1 MGTSMIKKIFLSG
14 LVAFLPMAITL
25 GIVVWILRTIE
36 GFFGHVF
43 KYFISPQYYFDGLGI
58 ILGLIFIFVLG
69 LLVNA
74 WVIGKLY
81 TWFESVVKK
90 TPGIK
95 TIYNAIQDMMGFFDQ
110 DKIAQQRAVIVN
122 TPMGRMIG
130 FVTREDLSKLPSGL
144 GGEKDVFVYV
154 PLSYQIGGVMLAMPE
169 SALTHLDM
177 SVNDAMSMVVTGG
190 VSGKKHNS

>member
-1 MGTSMIKKIFLSG
+1 MFKKIFLTG

-25 GIVVWILRTIE
+25 GIVLWILRTIE

-58 ILGLIFIFVLG
+58 ILGLIFIFMIG

-74 WVIGKLY
+74 WLIGRVY
-81 TWFESVVKK
+81 TWFEGILKK

-95 TIYNAIQDMMGFFDQ
+95 TIYNAIQDMMGFFER
-110 DKIAQQRAVIVN
+110 DKTAQQRAVIVN
-122 TPMGRMIG
+122 TPMGRMVG
-130 FVTREDLSKLPSGL
+130 FVMRENLSSLPPGL
-144 GGEKDVFVYV
+144 GGEKDVFVYI
-154 PLSYQIGGVMLAMPE
+154 PLSYQIGGLMLAMPE

-177 SVNDAMSMVVTGG
+177 PVNDAMSMVVTGG
-190 VSGKKHNS
+190 VSGKKNNP